1 MASVTRS
8 TRRAT
13 NNTEGLVQQQ
23 LHPVPIPRPH
33 PHPVQAV
40 FAANTNTATRAANS
54 PQNINTCHHSIP
66 ARNKRQLDSPD
77 NLVDFHHQKSKRPRT
92 SIEILLRPAPSPAR
106 PAVADANANATTNTT
121 ATPNVTAT
129 PQPTTTTAPQPS
141 GSLPKTT
148 PKPAPQHV
156 ATVHPPNLTP
166 VSAPSNASQLTK
178 HQEKVINGIKH
189 ELDRLQPRQADTRT
203 KEGGRKLRSQEATRF
218 KSELSAYFPEY
229 DEVIGNEPKEQQLFT
244 IDTPIVVFDSNPTR
258 HQPVSWHRYLGA
270 SPEPKGIHDGSARL
284 PEGHQVPVRGYGDA
298 LFDEL
303 VDAQRID
310 FDFLGIS
317 HKREP
322 VEDPLPDATFVSA
335 HKRAER
341 LEKSIRNTE
350 RGRAQHEKD
359 QIARLLDGLQGHD
372 WLRVMGVSGVT
383 ETRKKQF
390 EPARQHFVK
399 GCQAI
404 LDKFRQWSL
413 EEKRRKAEKDRALAE
428 KAEAEDSSE
437 DRSPTESASGEE
449 AAEENGRIGDVS
461 DGDPP
466 GSDDDEDGDGDDSDD
481 DDDSVTQQLR
491 EEAKAR
497 SGGSRNSRK
506 RPRVTPQPRPPPKL
520 EPPKE
525 FKSFFKKRYERD
537 AALHRHRRAGRKVV
551 AWGHPVPE
559 IPEADFNLPE
569 EFRDE
574 ETLRVHARKKRR
586 DRRGRH

>member
-8 TRRAT
+8 TRRT
-13 NNTEGLVQQQ
+13 NTEGLVQQQ
-23 LHPVPIPRPH
+23 LHPH
-33 PHPVQAV
+33 PLHHPVQACA
-40 FAANTNTATRAANS
+40 AANTNTVTRAAAT
-54 PQNINTCHHSIP
+54 PQNISSYQHTLSG
-66 ARNKRQLDSPD
+66 RTKRQLDQTD
-77 NLVDFHHQKSKRPRT
+77 HIVDFEHQKPKRART
-92 SIEILLRPAPSPAR
+92 SIEILIRPALLSSK
-106 PAVADANANATTNTT
+106 PAVANATPT
-121 ATPNVTAT
+121 ANVTPT
-129 PQPTTTTAPQPS
+129 PHPTTTAATKSQAAAP
-141 GSLPKTT
+141 LAKHT

-156 ATVHPPNLTP
+156 ATVHPPNP
-166 VSAPSNASQLTK
+166 AAAAANNNAAQLTK

-189 ELDRLQPRQADTRT
+189 ELDRLQPREADTHT

-244 IDTPIVVFDSNPTR
+244 LDTPIVIFDSNPTR
-258 HQPVSWHRYLGA
+258 HHPVPWHRSLGA
-270 SPEPKGIHDGSARL
+270 TPDPSVVLDGSANSHA
-284 PEGHQVPVRGYGDA
+284 GHKVPVRGYGDA

-322 VEDPLPDATFVSA
+322 VEDPLPDSSFISS

-359 QIARLLDGLQGHD
+359 QVARLLDGLQGHD
-372 WLRVMGVSGVT
+372 WLRVMGVSGIT

-428 KAEAEDSSE
+428 KAEAEESSSGDENSSAESGSSE
-437 DRSPTESASGEE
+437 DDVE
-449 AAEENGRIGDVS
+449 GDDETGDIS

-466 GSDDDEDGDGDDSDD
+466 GSDDD
-481 DDDSVTQQLR
+481 DDSVTKQLR
-491 EEAKAR
+491 EEATSR
-497 SGGSRNSRK
+497 GSKNSKK
-506 RPRVTPQPRPPPKL
+506 RPRATPQPRPPPKP
-520 EPPKE
+520 EPPRE
-525 FKSFFKKRYERD
+525 FKSFFKKRYERES
-537 AALHRHRRAGRKVV
+537 ALHRHRRAGRKVV
-551 AWGHPVPE
+551 AWGHPLPE
-559 IPEADFNLPE
+559 IPEIDFDLPE
-569 EFRDE
+569 ELRDE
-574 ETLRVHARKKRR
+574 ETLRVHARKRRR
-586 DRRGRH
+586 DRRGRT

>member
-13 NNTEGLVQQQ
+13 NTEGLVQQQ

-33 PHPVQAV
+33 PHPHPLHHPVQA
-40 FAANTNTATRAANS
+40 FAAANTNTVTRAANA
-54 PQNINTCHHSIP
+54 PQNINTYHHSIP
-66 ARNKRQLDSPD
+66 GRTKRQLDSAD
-77 NLVDFHHQKSKRPRT
+77 NVVDFDHQKPKRPRT
-92 SIEILLRPAPSPAR
+92 SIEILIRPAPSPAR
-106 PAVADANANATTNTT
+106 PAVASANATT
-121 ATPNVTAT
+121 TPNVTST
-129 PQPTTTTAPQPS
+129 PQPTTTTTTTPRPPAP
-141 GSLPKTT
+141 LPKPAPTS
-148 PKPAPQHV
+148 APQHV
-156 ATVHPPNLTP
+156 ATVHPPNPTP
-166 VSAPSNASQLTK
+166 APANGNASQLTR

-189 ELDRLQPRQADTRT
+189 ELDRLQPRDVDTHT
-203 KEGGRKLRSQEATRF
+203 KEGAANCALKRPLASRANCRPI
-218 KSELSAYFPEY
+218 FP
-229 DEVIGNEPKEQQLFT
+229 KLFT
-244 IDTPIVVFDSNPTR
+244 IDTPIVIFDSNPTR
-258 HQPVSWHRYLGA
+258 HQPVSWQRYLGTGTESRA
-270 SPEPKGIHDGSARL
+270 IRDGSANL
-284 PEGHQVPVRGYGDA
+284 PDGHRVPVRGYGDA

-322 VEDPLPDATFVSA
+322 VEDPLPDATFVSS

-383 ETRKKQF
+383 ETRKRQF
-390 EPARQHFVK
+390 EPARQHFIK

-437 DRSPTESASGEE
+437 HQSSADSASGEE
-449 AAEENGRIGDVS
+449 DAEEDEQTGDIS

-466 GSDDDEDGDGDDSDD
+466 GSDDD

-497 SGGSRNSRK
+497 SGASRSSRK
-506 RPRVTPQPRPPPKL
+506 RPRVTPQPRPPPKP
-520 EPPKE
+520 EPPRE

-551 AWGHPVPE
+551 AWGHPIPE
-559 IPEADFNLPE
+559 IPEEDFDLPE

>member
-8 TRRAT
+8 TRRV
-13 NNTEGLVQQQ
+13 NTEGPQQQ
-23 LHPVPIPRPH
+23 HQPH
-33 PHPVQAV
+33 PHGHGIHHSPPVPSVQA
-40 FAANTNTATRAANS
+40 FAVANTNTVTR
-54 PQNINTCHHSIP
+54 PPNISSYQHSVP
-66 ARNKRQLDSPD
+66 GRTKRPLDSTEI
-77 NLVDFHHQKSKRPRT
+77 VDFDHPKSKRPRP
-92 SIEILLRPAPSPAR
+92 SIEILLRPALSPANK
-106 PAVADANANATTNTT
+106 PAASNATANVTPTPQSKTTTKATATATT
-121 ATPNVTAT
+121 ASQAAT
-129 PQPTTTTAPQPS
+129 PAKPTAKPVPPPQ
-141 GSLPKTT
+141 
-148 PKPAPQHV
+148 QHV
-156 ATVHPPNLTP
+156 ATVHPPNP
-166 VSAPSNASQLTK
+166 PSASAAFPNRHASQLTK

-189 ELDRLQPRQADTRT
+189 ELDRLQPRDVDTHT

-229 DEVIGNEPKEQQLFT
+229 DEVIGNEPREQPDLFT
-244 IDTPIVVFDSNPTR
+244 IDTPIVIFDSNPTR
-258 HQPVSWHRYLGA
+258 HQPLAWHRSLGTA
-270 SPEPKGIHDGSARL
+270 AGTSATTDGSPSL
-284 PEGHQVPVRGYGDA
+284 TSNHNVPVRGYGDA

-322 VEDPLPDATFVSA
+322 VEDPLPDASFLSA
-335 HKRAER
+335 HKKAER

-383 ETRKKQF
+383 ESRKKQF
-390 EPARQHFVK
+390 EPARQHFIK

-428 KAEAEDSSE
+428 KAEAHESSE
-437 DRSPTESASGEE
+437 DNQSSADSESGEE
-449 AAEENGRIGDVS
+449 EADEDDEAGDLS

-466 GSDDDEDGDGDDSDD
+466 DASS
-481 DDDSVTQQLR
+481 DDDSVTKQLR
-491 EEAKAR
+491 EEAR
-497 SGGSRNSRK
+497 SRASKNSKK
-506 RPRVTPQPRPPPKL
+506 RPRATPQPRPPPKP

-525 FKSFFKKRYERD
+525 FKSFFKKRYERE

-551 AWGHPVPE
+551 AWGHPLPE
-559 IPEADFNLPE
+559 IPEVDFDLPE

-574 ETLRVHARKKRR
+574 ETLRVHARKRRR
-586 DRRGRH
+586 DRRGRN

>member
-1 MASVTRS
+1 MAIQSSPMASVTRS
-8 TRRAT
+8 TRRT
-13 NNTEGLVQQQ
+13 DTEGLVQQQ
-23 LHPVPIPRPH
+23 LHPH
-33 PHPVQAV
+33 PLHHPVQA
-40 FAANTNTATRAANS
+40 FAAANTNTVTRAAAT
-54 PQNINTCHHSIP
+54 PQNISSYQHTLSG
-66 ARNKRQLDSPD
+66 RTKRQLDQTD
-77 NLVDFHHQKSKRPRT
+77 HIVDFEHQKPKRPRT
-92 SIEILLRPAPSPAR
+92 SIEILIRPALLPNK
-106 PAVADANANATTNTT
+106 PAVANATPT
-121 ATPNVTAT
+121 ANVTPT
-129 PQPTTTTAPQPS
+129 PHPTTTAATKPQAAAPLAKP
-141 GSLPKTT
+141 T

-156 ATVHPPNLTP
+156 ATVHPPNP
-166 VSAPSNASQLTK
+166 AAAAANNNAAQLTK

-189 ELDRLQPRQADTRT
+189 ELDRLQPREADTHT

-218 KSELSAYFPEY
+218 RSELSAYFPEY

-244 IDTPIVVFDSNPTR
+244 LDTPIVIFDSNPTR
-258 HQPVSWHRYLGA
+258 HHPVPWHRSLGA
-270 SPEPKGIHDGSARL
+270 TPDPSVVLDGSANSHAR
-284 PEGHQVPVRGYGDA
+284 HKVPVRGYGDA

-322 VEDPLPDATFVSA
+322 VEDPLPDVSFISS

-372 WLRVMGVSGVT
+372 WLRVMGVSGIT

-428 KAEAEDSSE
+428 KAEAEESSSGDENSSAESESSE
-437 DRSPTESASGEE
+437 DDVE
-449 AAEENGRIGDVS
+449 GDDETGDIS

-466 GSDDDEDGDGDDSDD
+466 GSDDD
-481 DDDSVTQQLR
+481 DDSVTKQLR
-491 EEAKAR
+491 EEATSR
-497 SGGSRNSRK
+497 GSKNSKK
-506 RPRVTPQPRPPPKL
+506 RPRATPQPRPPPKP
-520 EPPKE
+520 EPPRE
-525 FKSFFKKRYERD
+525 FKSFFKKRYERES
-537 AALHRHRRAGRKVV
+537 ALHRHRRAGRKVV
-551 AWGHPVPE
+551 AWGHPLPE
-559 IPEADFNLPE
+559 IPEIDFDLPE
-569 EFRDE
+569 ELRDE
-574 ETLRVHARKKRR
+574 ETLRVHARKRRR
-586 DRRGRH
+586 DRRGRT

>member
-13 NNTEGLVQQQ
+13 NTEGLVQQQ

-33 PHPVQAV
+33 PHPHPLHHPVQA
-40 FAANTNTATRAANS
+40 FTTANTNTVTRAANT
-54 PQNINTCHHSIP
+54 PQNINTYHHSIP
-66 ARNKRQLDSPD
+66 GRTKRQLNSAD
-77 NLVDFHHQKSKRPRT
+77 NVVDFDHQKPKRPRT
-92 SIEILLRPAPSPAR
+92 SIEILIRPAPSPAR
-106 PAVADANANATTNTT
+106 PAVASANATT
-121 ATPNVTAT
+121 TPNVTST
-129 PQPTTTTAPQPS
+129 PQPTTTTTPRPPAP
-141 GSLPKTT
+141 LPKPT
-148 PKPAPQHV
+148 PTSAPHHV
-156 ATVHPPNLTP
+156 ATVHPPNSTP
-166 VSAPSNASQLTK
+166 APANGNASQLTK

-189 ELDRLQPRQADTRT
+189 ELDRLQPRDVDTHS

-244 IDTPIVVFDSNPTR
+244 IDTPIVIFDSNPTR
-258 HQPVSWHRYLGA
+258 HQPVSWHRYLGTA
-270 SPEPKGIHDGSARL
+270 KESRSIRDGSAKL
-284 PEGHQVPVRGYGDA
+284 PDGHRVPVRGYGDA

-322 VEDPLPDATFVSA
+322 VEDPLPDATFVSS

-390 EPARQHFVK
+390 EPARQHFIK

-437 DRSPTESASGEE
+437 DQSSADSASGEE
-449 AAEENGRIGDVS
+449 DAGEDEQTGEIS

-466 GSDDDEDGDGDDSDD
+466 GSDDD
-481 DDDSVTQQLR
+481 DDDSVAKQLR

-497 SGGSRNSRK
+497 SGASKSSRK
-506 RPRVTPQPRPPPKL
+506 RPRATPQPRPPPKP
-520 EPPKE
+520 EPPRE

-537 AALHRHRRAGRKVV
+537 AALHRHRRPGRKVV
-551 AWGHPVPE
+551 AWGHPIPE
-559 IPEADFNLPE
+559 IPEEDFDLPE

>member
-13 NNTEGLVQQQ
+13 NTEGLVQQQ

-33 PHPVQAV
+33 PHPHPLHHPVQA
-40 FAANTNTATRAANS
+40 FAAANTNTVTRAANAPKTSTPTTIRS
-54 PQNINTCHHSIP
+54 PAAPSASSTRPTTSSTSIT
-66 ARNKRQLDSPD
+66 RNPSDRGRASRSSSGLRR
-77 NLVDFHHQKSKRPRT
+77 RPRG
-92 SIEILLRPAPSPAR
+92 LPSPAPTR
-106 PAVADANANATTNTT
+106 PPPPTSPRLRNRPPPPPPRRLGRPPLAKARANIR
-121 ATPNVTAT
+121 TPTRRDGASPN
-129 PQPTTTTAPQPS
+129 PT
-141 GSLPKTT
+141 
-148 PKPAPQHV
+148 PAP
-156 ATVHPPNLTP
+156 ANG
-166 VSAPSNASQLTK
+166 NASQLTR

-189 ELDRLQPRQADTRT
+189 ELDRLQPRDVDTHT

-244 IDTPIVVFDSNPTR
+244 IDTPIVIFDSNPTR
-258 HQPVSWHRYLGA
+258 HQPVSWQRYLGTGTESRA
-270 SPEPKGIHDGSARL
+270 IRDGLANL
-284 PEGHQVPVRGYGDA
+284 PDGHRVPVRGYGDA

-322 VEDPLPDATFVSA
+322 VEDPLPDATFVSS

-383 ETRKKQF
+383 ETRKRQF
-390 EPARQHFVK
+390 EPARQHFIK

-437 DRSPTESASGEE
+437 HQSSADSASGEE
-449 AAEENGRIGDVS
+449 DAEEDEQTGDIS

-466 GSDDDEDGDGDDSDD
+466 GSDDD

-497 SGGSRNSRK
+497 SART
-506 RPRVTPQPRPPPKL
+506 PR
-520 EPPKE
+520 E

-551 AWGHPVPE
+551 AWGHPIPE
-559 IPEADFNLPE
+559 IPEEDFDLPE

>member
-1 MASVTRS
+1 MAIQSSPMASVTRS
-8 TRRAT
+8 TRRAP
-13 NNTEGLVQQQ
+13 NTEGLVQQQ

-33 PHPVQAV
+33 HHPVQA

-54 PQNINTCHHSIP
+54 PQNVNTYHHSIP
-66 ARNKRQLDSPD
+66 GRTKRQLDSTD
-77 NLVDFHHQKSKRPRT
+77 NLVDFNHQKSKRPRT
-92 SIEILLRPAPSPAR
+92 SIEILIRPAPSPAR
-106 PAVADANANATTNTT
+106 PADANATTTT
-121 ATPNVTAT
+121 TPNVTAT
-129 PQPTTTTAPQPS
+129 PQPTTTTTPRPPAP
-141 GSLPKTT
+141 LPKTT
-148 PKPAPQHV
+148 PKSAPQHV
-156 ATVHPPNLTP
+156 ATLHPPNLAP
-166 VSAPSNASQLTK
+166 VPANSNASHLTK

-189 ELDRLQPRQADTRT
+189 ELDRLQPRQADAHT

-229 DEVIGNEPKEQQLFT
+229 DEVVGNEPKEQQLFT
-244 IDTPIVVFDSNPTR
+244 VDTPIVIFDSNPTR
-258 HQPVSWHRYLGA
+258 HQPVSWHRYLGTSTEA
-270 SPEPKGIHDGSARL
+270 KAVHDGSASL

-437 DRSPTESASGEE
+437 DQSPTESASGEE
-449 AAEENGRIGDVS
+449 AAEENGRSGDIS

-466 GSDDDEDGDGDDSDD
+466 GSDDDDDDDGDDGDD
-481 DDDSVTQQLR
+481 DGDSVTQQLR

-497 SGGSRNSRK
+497 SGASRNNRK
-506 RPRVTPQPRPPPKL
+506 RLRVTPQPKPPPKP
-520 EPPKE
+520 EPPRE

>member
-13 NNTEGLVQQQ
+13 NTDGLVQQQ

-33 PHPVQAV
+33 PHPLHHPVQA
-40 FAANTNTATRAANS
+40 FAAAANANTTTRAANT
-54 PQNINTCHHSIP
+54 PQNINTLHHPIP
-66 ARNKRQLDSPD
+66 GRNKRQLDSPD
-77 NLVDFHHQKSKRPRT
+77 NLVDFNQPKPKRPRT
-92 SIEILLRPAPSPAR
+92 SIEILIRPAPSPVR
-106 PAVADANANATTNTT
+106 PAVTNANATS
-121 ATPNVTAT
+121 ASNVTST
-129 PQPTTTTAPQPS
+129 PQHASATTTPRPLAP
-141 GSLPKTT
+141 LPKHP
-148 PKPAPQHV
+148 PKSAPQHA
-156 ATVHPPNLTP
+156 ATVHPPNPTP
-166 VSAPSNASQLTK
+166 VPANDDAAQLTK

-189 ELDRLQPRQADTRT
+189 ELDRLQPRDADTHT

-218 KSELSAYFPEY
+218 KSELAAYFPEY

-244 IDTPIVVFDSNPTR
+244 VDTPIIIFDSNPTR
-258 HQPVSWHRYLGA
+258 HQPVSWQRHLGSA
-270 SPEPKGIHDGSARL
+270 TEPKATGDGPASL
-284 PEGHQVPVRGYGDA
+284 PVGHKVPVRGYGDA

-322 VEDPLPDATFVSA
+322 VEDPLPDATFVSS

-372 WLRVMGVSGVT
+372 WLRLMGVSGVT

-390 EPARQHFVK
+390 EPARQHFIK
-399 GCQAI
+399 GCQGI

-428 KAEAEDSSE
+428 KAEAEGSSDREQSSADSTSGDE
-437 DRSPTESASGEE
+437 DTEEDEPT
-449 AAEENGRIGDVS
+449 GDIS

-466 GSDDDEDGDGDDSDD
+466 GSDDGDD
-481 DDDSVTQQLR
+481 DDDPVTQQLR
-491 EEAKAR
+491 QEAKAR
-497 SGGSRNSRK
+497 AGASKNSRK
-506 RPRVTPQPRPPPKL
+506 RPGTTPQTRPPPKP
-520 EPPKE
+520 EPPRE

-551 AWGHPVPE
+551 AWGHPIPE
-559 IPEADFNLPE
+559 IPVEDFILPE

-586 DRRGRH
+586 DRRGRQ